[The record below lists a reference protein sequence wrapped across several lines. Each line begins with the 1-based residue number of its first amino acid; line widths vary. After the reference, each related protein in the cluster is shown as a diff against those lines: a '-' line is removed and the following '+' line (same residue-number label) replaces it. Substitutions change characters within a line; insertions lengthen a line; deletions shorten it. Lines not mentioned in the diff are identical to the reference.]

1 MKSEQ
6 KRAGGLLYR
15 EEHFICEGYVSD
27 DRAIIGLVELEAGR
41 LFIREDVKRSTLVF
55 VLSGD
60 IDISTG
66 SVLNRRIKSGNMFL
80 VPAGSSFYGKAS
92 TATVLIRYSFTVDIA
107 LCNRFA
113 IKNLL
118 RYLPDGGL
126 SGRNDFVTLPVRD
139 LLRRELELTRD
150 LMREGLLCV
159 HFQQM
164 RLEIMFMELRGFYRK
179 EELAGLFAP
188 ILGVEEDFKDRVLQT
203 FPEVNSAK
211 ELMERLNMSPTVFK
225 QKFHA
230 SFGVS
235 AKQWL
240 IQKKKEKLLRDI
252 LMTDCTVSELAEKYS
267 LTVNYLTTFCKKHFG
282 KTPTELRLQWNG

>member
-1 MKSEQ
+1 
-6 KRAGGLLYR
+6 
-15 EEHFICEGYVSD
+15 
-27 DRAIIGLVELEAGR
+27 
-41 LFIREDVKRSTLVF
+41 
-55 VLSGD
+55 
-60 IDISTG
+60 
-66 SVLNRRIKSGNMFL
+66 
-80 VPAGSSFYGKAS
+80 
-92 TATVLIRYSFTVDIA
+92 
-107 LCNRFA
+107 
-113 IKNLL
+113 
-118 RYLPDGGL
+118 
-126 SGRNDFVTLPVRD
+126 
-139 LLRRELELTRD
+139 
-150 LMREGLLCV
+150 MREGFLCV

-225 QKFHA
+225 QKFQA

-282 KTPTELRLQWNG
+282 KTPTELRLR